1 MKIVFNVDAPSPAPP
16 SRRKITLVK
25 QQYPDLPDDEID
37 FGGPIIATGEDLQ
50 MGEGDT
56 IKIELY
62 RDGEPFAVLDKLQS
76 IVSIP
81 TAISFSNETNTS
93 RCPDGDWWGQDVLL
107 TVTIGGVSAT
117 RWLKF
122 HNHSQTS

>member
-1 MKIVFNVDAPSPAPP
+1 LAPP
-16 SRRKITLVK
+16 LNKDKKTTQRKEASNGQTQVQDTIR
-25 QQYPDLPDDEID
+25 QQR
-37 FGGPIIATGEDLQ
+37 
-50 MGEGDT
+50 T

-81 TAISFSNETNTS
+81 TAISFSNEKNTS

-107 TVTIGGVSAT
+107 TVTIGGVATT

-122 HNHSQTS
+122 RDDS

>member
-1 MKIVFNVDAPSPAPP
+1 MLLLTFKVAAAPP
-16 SRRKITLVK
+16 PRHKITRVK
-25 QQYPDLPDDEID
+25 QQNPDLPEDVID
-37 FGGPIIATGEDLQ
+37 FGGPIVATGENLQ
-50 MGEGDT
+50 MDEGDT

-62 RDGEPFAVLDKLQS
+62 RYGEPFAVLDKLQS

-107 TVTIGGVSAT
+107 TVTIGGVATT

-122 HNHSQTS
+122 RDDS

>member
-1 MKIVFNVDAPSPAPP
+1 MTMLTFKVNANPPAPQGP
-16 SRRKITLVK
+16 EITLVK
-25 QQYPDLPDDEID
+25 QQNPDLPEDVID
-37 FGGPIIATGEDLQ
+37 FGGPIVATGENLQ

-62 RDGEPFAVLDKLQS
+62 EGGEPVDVLDRLGA

-81 TAISFSNETNTS
+81 TAISFTCSNTS
-93 RCPDGDWWGQDVLL
+93 HHPDGEWMGKDVLL

-122 HNHSQTS
+122 HAHGNAR

>member
-1 MKIVFNVDAPSPAPP
+1 MTMLTFKVKANPPAPQGP
-16 SRRKITLVK
+16 EVTRVK
-25 QQYPDLPDDEID
+25 QQNPDLPDDEID
-37 FGGPIIATGEDLQ
+37 FGGPIVATGENLQ

-107 TVTIGGVSAT
+107 TVTIGGVAAT

-122 HNHSQTS
+122 HAHNN

>member
-1 MKIVFNVDAPSPAPP
+1 MLMLTFNVNANPP
-16 SRRKITLVK
+16 VPQGPEITLVK
-25 QQYPDLPDDEID
+25 QQNPDLPDDEID

-107 TVTIGGVSAT
+107 TINSGGVAAT

-122 HNHSQTS
+122 HAHG

>member
-1 MKIVFNVDAPSPAPP
+1 MLQLTFKVAADPP
-16 SRRKITLVK
+16 SRHKITLVK
-25 QQYPDLPDDEID
+25 QQNPDLPEDVID
-37 FGGPIIATGEDLQ
+37 FGGPIVASGENLQ

-62 RDGEPFAVLDKLQS
+62 EGGEPFAVLDKLQS

-107 TVTIGGVSAT
+107 TVTIGGVAAT

-122 HNHSQTS
+122 HAHNN